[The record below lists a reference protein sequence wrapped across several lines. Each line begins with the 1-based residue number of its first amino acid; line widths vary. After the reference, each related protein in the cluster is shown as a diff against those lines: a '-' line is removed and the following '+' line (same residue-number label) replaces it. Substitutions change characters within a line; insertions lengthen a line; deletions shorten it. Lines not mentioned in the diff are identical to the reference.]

1 MKTALTL
8 ALLLAVPAAAQ
19 QTTEVSLKQVSDRRA
34 NGFFSELTLTLEL
47 PKIQSKEVVA
57 SRAFVKSATD
67 DTGADLVDPEE
78 SHPEFEG
85 NPRAMSGDG
94 PPMPALVSVSLKNP
108 PRKAKKIAAVSGEIE
123 LFMPGRDPNSIAEIA
138 KFTTMGGKP
147 LTHKA
152 LKTNG
157 VEITLLSTAQIE
169 AERNARIELKKKEYA
184 EMGYEGE
191 ELADAVRS
199 AAEYILPV
207 DEGEILARIKDPQQR
222 LREITWVDAAGE
234 GSRVM
239 ARDDEGLVTL
249 SSWSGAPQSDWTM
262 RVSMKT
268 EKNVVRYAFALN
280 DVPLP

>member
-19 QTTEVSLKQVSDRRA
+19 QTTEVSLRQVSDRRA
-34 NGFFSELTLTLEL
+34 KEFFSELTLTLEL

-67 DTGADLVDPEE
+67 DTGSDLVDPEE
-78 SHPEFEG
+78 SNPEFEG
-85 NPRAMSGDG
+85 NPRAMSADG
-94 PPMPALVSVSLKNP
+94 PPAPALVSVKLLNP
-108 PRKAKKIAAVSGEIE
+108 PRKAKTIAAVSGEIE

-138 KFTTMGGKP
+138 KFTTMGGKA
-147 LTHKA
+147 LAHKA
-152 LKTNG
+152 LKANG
-157 VEITLLSTAQIE
+157 VEITMLTTEQIE
-169 AERNARIELKKKEYA
+169 AERNARIEKKKKEYA
-184 EMGYEGE
+184 EAGYEGE
-191 ELADAVRS
+191 NLEDAVRS

-207 DEGEILARIKDPQQR
+207 EEGELLARIRDPQQR

-234 GSRVM
+234 VSTVI

-249 SSWSGAPQSDWTM
+249 SSWGGAPQSDWTM

-268 EKNVVRYAFALN
+268 EKNVVRYAFALK